1 MIVSLT
7 DANLTGAIAGWFRRP
22 VTIRLPCPTL
32 QRCQPDSAMSDESA
46 LPELPVPIRPLDEV
60 TVPAALDGHDGINRA
75 DAARLQITASNDVD
89 AIRCFLTEYEQSPGT
104 HRIYQRECERLLL
117 WSLIECGK
125 PLSSLNRQD
134 FEGYLHFLADPQ
146 PAKLWCAPKV
156 PRVKP
161 AWRPFV
167 GPLSDSAVLTS
178 IAAINSLMAYLVDAG
193 YLSGNPLGLIRQRRR
208 KLNMA
213 ATGPAQVIA
222 QTEEM
227 QKIERFLDAEMWH
240 AVTRAIE
247 ALPRETEGERDE
259 YERARFI
266 AALLYMLAPRAGE
279 LESHRMNSF
288 REERGRWWWHVVG
301 KGGKQARVPV
311 ADDMVHALVRYRKH
325 LGLSAMP
332 KRTDLTPLLVSIK
345 DRSPITARR
354 LNQILKKL
362 FNAAAELLPE
372 ASEHK
377 REKLRAASAHW
388 GRHTGI
394 TAKLD
399 SGMNERFVQKDARHT
414 DARTTQRYIHEEEER
429 WHDEAQKQQLPWA
442 TPSDEE
448 ALKKP

>member
-1 MIVSLT
+1 M
-7 DANLTGAIAGWFRRP
+7 
-22 VTIRLPCPTL
+22 
-32 QRCQPDSAMSDESA
+32 
-46 LPELPVPIRPLDEV
+46 
-60 TVPAALDGHDGINRA
+60 
-75 DAARLQITASNDVD
+75 
-89 AIRCFLTEYEQSPGT
+89 
-104 HRIYQRECERLLL
+104 
-117 WSLIECGK
+117 
-125 PLSSLNRQD
+125 
-134 FEGYLHFLADPQ
+134 
-146 PAKLWCAPKV
+146 
-156 PRVKP
+156 KP

-247 ALPRETEGERDE
+247 ALPRETAGERDE

-301 KGGKQARVPV
+301 KGGKQAKVPV

-377 REKLRAASAHW
+377 REKLRAATPDERRQFRERLRERLSALPPEQRREIADRLREDW
-388 GRHTGI
+388 KAMSDADRDRLR
-394 TAKLD
+394 A
-399 SGMNERFVQKDARHT
+399 ERRE
-414 DARTTQRYIHEEEER
+414 YIRSLSAEER
-429 WHDEAQKQQLPWA
+429 KALLRERRELLDRM
-442 TPSDEE
+442 TPEE
-448 ALKKP
+448 RRRWQREIGR

>member
-1 MIVSLT
+1 
-7 DANLTGAIAGWFRRP
+7 
-22 VTIRLPCPTL
+22 
-32 QRCQPDSAMSDESA
+32 MSDEFPGGA
-46 LPELPVPIRPLDEV
+46 PVPIRPMDEIP
-60 TVPAALDGHDGINRA
+60 VPAALDGHDGVNRA
-75 DAARLQITASNDVD
+75 DRARLQIGADTDMD
-89 AIRCFLTEYEQSPGT
+89 AIRCFLTEYDRSPGT

-117 WSLIECGK
+117 WSLVECGK

-134 FEGYLHFLADPQ
+134 FEGYLNFLVDPQ
-146 PAKLWCAPKV
+146 PAKLWCGPKV
-156 PRVKP
+156 QRVR
-161 AWRPFV
+161 AEWRPFV
-167 GPLSDSAVLTS
+167 GPLSESAVLTA

-193 YLSGNPLGLIRQRRR
+193 YLAGNPLGLIRQRRR
-208 KLNMA
+208 KLA
-213 ATGPAQVIA
+213 AQNAGPAHVIA

-227 QKIERFLDAEMWH
+227 QKIERFLDAEMWQ

-247 ALPRETEGERDE
+247 AMPRDTDGERDE

-301 KGGKQARVPV
+301 KGGKQAKVPV

-325 LGLSAMP
+325 LGLPAMP
-332 KRTDLTPLLVSIK
+332 KRTDLTPLLVSLK
-345 DRSPITARR
+345 DRSPITSRR
-354 LNQILKKL
+354 LNQILKKI
-362 FNAAAELLPE
+362 FYAAAELLPE
-372 ASEHK
+372 ESEYK
-377 REKLRAASAHW
+377 KDKLRAASAHW

-399 SGMNERFVQKDARHT
+399 AGMSERYVQKDARHT

-442 TPSDEE
+442 VPDGPDASTPGS
-448 ALKKP
+448 K